1 MYNTIHVH
9 VHVGAKNQLCVYI
22 KKHIYMY
29 IHLGR
34 RVSNVE
40 GQVRDIWNTV
50 SVHQEEM
57 MKLKAQM
64 REHERRL
71 TQVEN
76 EE

>member
-1 MYNTIHVH
+1 MY
-9 VHVGAKNQLCVYI
+9 
-22 KKHIYMY
+22 M
-29 IHLGR
+29 HLGR

-50 SVHQEEM
+50 SVLQEEI

-71 TQVEN
+71 AQVEN